1 MGTVKIK
8 YVQRKPLGMIAEP
21 FDGDI
26 VVERYKC
33 VLWGQSG
40 LGGVIA
46 GLTMIVE
53 PFQALRITRRADS
66 N

>member
-1 MGTVKIK
+1 
-8 YVQRKPLGMIAEP
+8 MIAEP